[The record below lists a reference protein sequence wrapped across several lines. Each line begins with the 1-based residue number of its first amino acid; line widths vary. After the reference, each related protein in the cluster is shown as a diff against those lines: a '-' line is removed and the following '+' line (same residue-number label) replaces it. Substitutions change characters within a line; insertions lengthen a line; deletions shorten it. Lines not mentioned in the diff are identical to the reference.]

1 VIIIVRLIVVT
12 IMTNSATSLRIDD
25 LYFED
30 YVPGSVYEF
39 GSIPVEEKDMLAFA
53 KRYDPQPFHLNPG
66 KAKDGPFGGLV
77 ASGWQTAAITMRL
90 LVDHFLSKVASMGS
104 PGSGPIQFLKPV
116 RPGDE
121 LSIRVKILEARR
133 SRSKPDRGIIR
144 IFIETMN
151 QHDQVVMTREGIA
164 IVRCRNKV

>member
-1 VIIIVRLIVVT
+1 
-12 IMTNSATSLRIDD
+12 MTNSTIKLPIDD

-30 YVPGSVYEF
+30 YVPGSKYEF
-39 GSIPVEEKDMLAFA
+39 GSILVEEKDMIDFA
-53 KRYDPQPFHLNPG
+53 KKYDPQPFHVDPA
-66 KAKDGPFGGLV
+66 KANEGPFDGLV
-77 ASGWQTAAITMRL
+77 ASGWQTAAFTMRL

-104 PGSGPIQFLKPV
+104 PGSGPIKFLRPV

-121 LSIRVKILEARR
+121 LSIRVTIIEAKR

-151 QHDQVVMTREGIA
+151 QRREVVMSREGIA
-164 IVRCRNKV
+164 IVRCRNQA